1 MTISLREITM
11 KTFHECN
18 TISLT
23 GEQTHFV
30 VSNMYSLAEAK
41 ADNVFCSLAIYADDQ
56 MVGFIRTKKI
66 YESLGFKSTGEICV
80 GDAVMVIE
88 KWEK

>member
-41 ADNVFCSLAIYADDQ
+41 ADNVLLVSHL
-56 MVGFIRTKKI
+56 R
-66 YESLGFKSTGEICV
+66 
-80 GDAVMVIE
+80 
-88 KWEK
+88 